1 MADPHASGDTSYQ
14 RGSQE
19 ISEQVSTFHL
29 VMGLTKWG
37 SLAIAAVLL
46 LLTIWF
52 MPNGNLFGG
61 LIAAGALVAI
71 GVFALRDKPAH

>member
-1 MADPHASGDTSYQ
+1 MADPHASGDHSYQ

-37 SLAIAAVLL
+37 SLAIASVLL
-46 LLTIWF
+46 FLVLWF
-52 MPNGNLFGG
+52 MPNGSFFVGLPAGIVLFVVGF
-61 LIAAGALVAI
+61 
-71 GVFALRDKPAH
+71 FALREKKGH

>member
-37 SLAIAAVLL
+37 ALAIAAVLAF
-46 LLTIWF
+46 LTIWF
-52 MPNGNLFGG
+52 MPGGNFFAG
-61 LIAAGALVAI
+61 LIVGVVMVAV
-71 GVFALRDKPAH
+71 GVFALREKKSH

>member
-37 SLAIAAVLL
+37 SLAIAAVLAF
-46 LLTIWF
+46 LTIWF
-52 MPNGNLFGG
+52 MPGGNFFAG
-61 LIAAGALVAI
+61 LIVAVVMI
-71 GVFALRDKPAH
+71 AVGVLALREKKSH

>member
-37 SLAIAAVLL
+37 ALAIAAVLAF
-46 LLTIWF
+46 LTIWF
-52 MPNGNLFGG
+52 MPGGNFFAG
-61 LIAAGALVAI
+61 LIVAVVMI
-71 GVFALRDKPAH
+71 AVGVLALREKKTH